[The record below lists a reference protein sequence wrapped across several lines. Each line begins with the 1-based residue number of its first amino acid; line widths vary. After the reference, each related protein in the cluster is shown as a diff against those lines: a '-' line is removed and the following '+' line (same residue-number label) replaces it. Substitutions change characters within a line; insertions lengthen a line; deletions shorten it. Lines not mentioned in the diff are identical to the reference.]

1 MLVIKNRMY
10 LFCNA
15 SYTVELDIASKL
27 DQPLTGDS
35 VNTGFIVLDLLL
47 DCEILCL
54 MMLMLRSQ

>member
-15 SYTVELDIASKL
+15 SYTVLDIASKL

>member
-1 MLVIKNRMY
+1 MY